1 MTAITI
7 RRITDHALLAY
18 GPGQGGYEPSWDPA
32 TMVRAIESDYATVV
46 EEWLATRPSPV
57 DRKAILRDVTNFAE
71 LKAALIALL

>member
-1 MTAITI
+1 
-7 RRITDHALLAY
+7 
-18 GPGQGGYEPSWDPA
+18 
-32 TMVRAIESDYATVV
+32 MVRAIESDYATVV